1 MGIGRTAIETL
12 AKAVIATLPKRC
24 LTTAER
30 ANSGLPAGD
39 ATFSREPG
47 AAFTCGFGKAVLT
60 PDDIESG
67 TYYIAG
73 YDSNNPAKAV
83 LDDMYARA
91 VYLDD
96 GTGRGGVVLC
106 AVDCV
111 GLSRKDVNDIRRAVL
126 ASGEAPLLKSINI
139 AATHSHSAVDT
150 QGLWGPKITKSGRNE
165 AFMQTLKTRVAGA
178 VLDACRSAVRGRLFY
193 GVLKTDGLQADV
205 REPET
210 FDPNLTKILF
220 RGDDGSETVLVNFAA
235 HAELMGSKTTAVSAD
250 YPAYM
255 IREIEQSGPNVN
267 AVFFNG
273 AIGGMISAK
282 EIKKVYRHEID
293 CEAYAKAY
301 GKTLGELVNGLA
313 CATEIEPLVNAACAP
328 VALPAD
334 NFALILARRIGV
346 LNNDIARGGKRSA
359 AVVFSETGY
368 LELGCQRVGLFL
380 VPGELFPELWNGA
393 FLSAAESATGAEA
406 HYRVLNTLGGCDH
419 RFVVG
424 LCNDELGYILPDND
438 FLTDA
443 DRPYLNAAHDRHGR
457 RHYEE
462 TNSLGPAT
470 ARALLDATAALID
483 AAQAAQ

>member
-1 MGIGRTAIETL
+1 MMGIGRTAIKTL
-12 AKAVIATLPKRC
+12 GKAVLATLPRRC
-24 LTTAER
+24 LTTADR
-30 ANSGLPAGD
+30 ANGGLPAGD
-39 ATFSREPG
+39 AKFLREPG
-47 AAFTCGFGKAVLT
+47 AAFSCGFGKAVLT
-60 PDDIESG
+60 PDDVESG
-67 TYYIAG
+67 KYYIAG
-73 YDSNNPAKAV
+73 YDSNNPAKTV
-83 LDDMYARA
+83 LDDMFARA

-96 GTGRGGVVLC
+96 NTGRGGAVLC

-126 ASGEAPLLKSINI
+126 ASEGAPLLKSINI
-139 AATHSHSAVDT
+139 AATHSHSAIDT
-150 QGLWGPKITKSGRNE
+150 QGLWGPKITKSGRDE
-165 AFMQTLKTRVAGA
+165 AFMRTLKTRAA
-178 VLDACRSAVRGRLFY
+178 SAILDACRSAVRGRLYY
-193 GVLKTDGLQADV
+193 GVLKTEGLQADV

-210 FDPNLTKILF
+210 YDPNLTKILF
-220 RGDDGSETVLVNFAA
+220 RGEDGSEIVLVNFAA

-255 IREIEQSGPNVN
+255 IREIERSGPRVN

-282 EIKKVYRHEID
+282 EIKKVYRNEID
-293 CEAYAKAY
+293 CEAYAKSY

-313 CATEIEPLVNAACAP
+313 CDTEIEPLVNAASAP
-328 VALPAD
+328 VAFGAD
-334 NFALILARRIGV
+334 NFVLILARRIGV
-346 LNNDIARGGKRSA
+346 LNNDIARAGKRSA

-368 LELGCQRVGLFL
+368 MELGCNRVGLFL

-393 FLSAAESATGAEA
+393 FLSAAESATGDDA
-406 HYRVLNTLGGCDH
+406 HYRPLNTLGGCDH

-462 TNSLGPAT
+462 TNSLGPDT
-470 ARALLDATAALID
+470 ARTLLEATEKLID
-483 AAQAAQ
+483 SVE